1 MKIRKI
7 YFKNINSLEGEN
19 QIDFDQSPFVDSGV
33 FAITGPNGSGK
44 TSILDA
50 ITLALYGETFR
61 FDRPGQHVMTKNTA
75 DCFAELEFSLDKQRY
90 RTGWYVKRENN
101 DPQGELQPAQMQLL
115 RLTDGEQ
122 LLADNAQQVRSQIT
136 EITGM
141 NFRNF
146 TRSMML
152 AQGDFAAFLNAL
164 DNERMD
170 ILEKIISTDIYA
182 DYKQEVLDKAEQA
195 ETRLTELKQ
204 QLDAI
209 DIVPAETRD
218 AREHDLLDFKQQL
231 EELTEQQQGL
241 LQQQACVEN
250 IQQLEQQAVQ
260 LGQKIDRLQ
269 AEVEQ
274 RQQQLNRIDTSQGA
288 LEFKQDVNQ
297 INEKSQQV
305 QQSKDDLAAFRDEQ
319 KQLESRLA
327 MMGASEQE
335 QTLAANKS
343 ITEQRQLIGELN
355 EQISQVSLEK
365 QQQQGVLQPVKNQ
378 LIEKQL
384 VQKEIMEWLELHA
397 ADQVLLDNM
406 PEVGKLT
413 KARAQ
418 IKSLSGKKKSS
429 SKVTKTT
436 GNKLK
441 KNTAAIQT
449 SNKKIKSFKLKLQEH
464 ENEMQ
469 KLVKGYDIEKV
480 QDLSAEQQERINNIQ
495 YLYEL
500 SKSYENLT
508 GAGVG
513 FSFFRPAKDHLVL
526 DLERLQEELNQAGE
540 EYRRE
545 KNIRV
550 VLEDAVWRENLARK
564 MQQER
569 KHLTPG
575 DPCPLCGSLE
585 HPYATH
591 PPEDH
596 DSMQAL
602 ADQKAKLQTLK
613 QNLVNLADKIEKSK
627 QQRIKNKTTQEQLAK
642 INSEWAIVSSRLNV
656 VNKRLSIDNSKA
668 IKKLLK
674 AEKTELKDIAT
685 LAAKYQREKSAVEK
699 TKQLIAKEEALIEQ
713 LQTSGSQLDEA
724 WHSLPQ
730 ELKDTISALSD
741 AEKEEKV
748 LVKQL
753 TEQLA
758 KLGEK
763 LPGKGK
769 EDALFDRLNQ
779 RRQDYHGYDFRRKA
793 VAEELEALQQKQID
807 CEQNIQSLEQK
818 LQNLNN
824 KLKAEEAVGLH
835 LALIEKQKLIVE
847 KEKLCAQLESELNDL
862 IQALNARTL
871 TTEFN
876 DLNELKEILDLI
888 ERRSDIEAEQETQ
901 KTEIATALQ
910 TREQLQVSLATE
922 QASLPEGLS
931 RPELQ
936 EQLKTITEQVDIAAL
951 EVRRLEQ
958 LLFETKQQQQN
969 YDTLLP
975 ELENQQ
981 KIVNDCQL
989 EVKQLSEE
997 NGMAFRRRVQVMM
1010 ADKLLSQTNQM
1021 LEKIS
1026 GRYYIRQRPSDQ
1038 GLALEIEDTYQQG
1051 VRRLPKSL
1059 SGGESFIVSLALA
1072 LGLSAMANNG
1082 RSVDSLFLDE
1092 GFGALDAETLYTVIT
1107 TLESLH
1113 RHGKVVGVISHVEGV
1128 HKNIKVQVE
1137 MAKKPNGMS
1146 ELKKVS

>member
-122 LLADNAQQVRSQIT
+122 MLADNAQQVRSQIT

-195 ETRLTELKQ
+195 ETRLAELQQ

-209 DIVPAETRD
+209 DLVPAETRE
-218 AREHDLLDFKQQL
+218 ANEHDLLDFKQQL

-241 LQQQACVEN
+241 LQQQASVEN

-260 LGQKIDRLQ
+260 LGHEIDRLQ
-269 AEVEQ
+269 AGVEQ
-274 RQQQLNRIDTSQGA
+274 KQQQLNRIDASQGA

-297 INEKSQQV
+297 INEKEQQV
-305 QQSKDDLAAFRDEQ
+305 RQSKDDLAAFRDEQ

-327 MMGASEQE
+327 MMSLSEQE
-335 QTLAANKS
+335 QTLAAKKS
-343 ITEQRQLIGELN
+343 ITEQKQVIGALN
-355 EQISQVSLEK
+355 EQISQASLEK

-384 VQKEIMEWLELHA
+384 VQKDILEWLEAHA
-397 ADQVLLDNM
+397 ADKVLLENM

-413 KARAQ
+413 KVRAQ
-418 IKSLSGKKKSS
+418 IKSLSSKKKSS

-436 GNKLK
+436 SSKLK

-449 SNKKIKSFKLKLQEH
+449 SHKKIKSFKLKLQQH

-469 KLVKGYDIEKV
+469 TLVKGYDIEKV

-508 GAGVG
+508 KGG

-526 DLERLQEELNQAGE
+526 DLERLQEDLNQATE

-569 KHLTPG
+569 RHLTPG

-613 QNLVNLADKIEKSK
+613 QNLVNLAEKIEKSK
-627 QQRIKNKTTQEQLAK
+627 QQRVKNKSTQEQLAK

-656 VNKRLSIDNSKA
+656 VNKRLTIDNSKV

-685 LAAKYQREKSAVEK
+685 LAAKYQREKNAVEK
-699 TKQLIAKEEALIEQ
+699 TKQLIAREEALIEQ

-724 WHSLPQ
+724 WHRLPQ
-730 ELKDTISALSD
+730 ELKDTVSALSD
-741 AEKEEKV
+741 AEKEEKI

-753 TEQLA
+753 TEQLS

-779 RRQDYHGYDFRRKA
+779 RRQDYHGYEFRRKA
-793 VAEELEALQQKQID
+793 VAEELDALQQKQTD
-807 CEQNIQSLEQK
+807 CEQSIQSLEQK
-818 LQNLNN
+818 LQKLNAE
-824 KLKAEEAVGLH
+824 LKAEETVGLH

-847 KEKLCAQLESELNDL
+847 KEKLYAQLESELNDL

-876 DLNELKEILDLI
+876 DLIELRETLSLI
-888 ERRSDIEAEQETQ
+888 ERRSDIEAEQEIQ
-901 KTEIATALQ
+901 KTEIATATQ
-910 TREQLQVSLATE
+910 TLEQLQARLATE
-922 QASLPEGLS
+922 QASLPVGLS
-931 RPELQ
+931 QQELQ
-936 EQLKTITEQVDIAAL
+936 QQLKTINEQVDIAAL
-951 EVRRLEQ
+951 EVRRMEQ
-958 LLFETKQQQQN
+958 LLFETEQQRQN
-969 YDTLLP
+969 YEVLLP

-981 KIVNDCQL
+981 KIVNECQL
-989 EVKQLSEE
+989 EVKQLTEE

-1010 ADKLLSQTNQM
+1010 ADRLLSQTNQM